1 MLGCNQ
7 SSEQLSID
15 EIEHIKKTIIKRNNK
30 HAQDLKDLNYP
41 EILTFYANVED
52 YIVSGD
58 GYYWGDYKT
67 TDGIWHDFTNGVKK
81 VHKWEFFNHK
91 VHVFSEN
98 VATFFVAFDH
108 ERVEGNG
115 NNTKGHCSF
124 LYSVKKIDGDWKAV
138 AVNSTYNFGV
148 YDDNGEVRKWWLKYS
163 PENRNR
169 QE

>member
-67 TDGIWHDFTNGVKK
+67 TD
-81 VHKWEFFNHK
+81 
-91 VHVFSEN
+91 
-98 VATFFVAFDH
+98 AFGMTSQM
-108 ERVEGNG
+108 E
-115 NNTKGHCSF
+115 
-124 LYSVKKIDGDWKAV
+124 
-138 AVNSTYNFGV
+138 
-148 YDDNGEVRKWWLKYS
+148 
-163 PENRNR
+163 
-169 QE
+169 